1 VRIREVSVAD
11 HDAALAVWRA
21 ANAAF
26 LGEEGVGPE
35 QEARVRAHLATP
47 DAFLLL
53 AEDDGAA
60 VGTAVGMHARE
71 DDGAGPP
78 IPGFLHVAMVYVAPD
93 RWGEGI
99 GRALTD
105 ELLALARD
113 RGYTRAQLWTHAHND
128 HAQRLYEGKGFV
140 PSGREQVVDGLRIV
154 HYLRNL

>member
-1 VRIREVSVAD
+1 MTIREAGAAD
-11 HDAALAVWRA
+11 HVAALAVWRA

-26 LGEEGVGPE
+26 LGDEHAGAE
-35 QEARVRAHLATP
+35 QEARVRKHLETP

-53 AEDDGAA
+53 AEDEGRA

-71 DDGAGPP
+71 DDGAGPA
-78 IPGFLHVAMVYVAPD
+78 IPGFLHVAMVYVVPD

-105 ELLALARD
+105 ELLAVARR
-113 RGYTRAQLWTHAHND
+113 RGYVRAQLWTHAHND

-140 PSGREQVVDGLRIV
+140 QSGREQVVDGLRIV
-154 HYLRNL
+154 HYTRNL

>member
-1 VRIREVSVAD
+1 
-11 HDAALAVWRA
+11 
-21 ANAAF
+21 
-26 LGEEGVGPE
+26 
-35 QEARVRAHLATP
+35 
-47 DAFLLL
+47 
-53 AEDDGAA
+53 
-60 VGTAVGMHARE
+60 MHARE
-71 DDGAGPP
+71 DDGAGSP